1 MKKAIQNALKHRFLL
16 KELVI
21 KGIRL
26 KYRRSYLGILW
37 SLIEPLMTT
46 AVLVVVFGTLLG
58 KGDGSFP
65 VYIIAAR
72 LMYSFFSGA
81 TKNAAKSVRK
91 NAQMVKKVYVPK
103 YLYPTSSVIFY
114 FIIYIISLL
123 ALVAVMV
130 FSRVAPTL
138 YIWQIIPA
146 LILIFFIT
154 LGVSMIL
161 SVLMVFFRD
170 VEYLWNVCTMMI
182 MYMCAIFY
190 PVEKIMESKWAFT
203 LKLNPVYC
211 AIDIFRGG
219 VLGYMAE
226 SWDYMYAGVFAAA
239 AMVIG
244 IIFFKSKQ
252 DDFVMHL

>member
-1 MKKAIQNALKHRFLL
+1 MKKAIENALRHRFLL
-16 KELVI
+16 RELVK

-46 AVLVVVFGTLLG
+46 AVLVVVFGTLLN
-58 KGDGSFP
+58 KGDGDFP
-65 VYIIAAR
+65 VYIISAR
-72 LMYSFFSGA
+72 LMFTFFSAG

-91 NAQMVKKVYVPK
+91 NSQMVKKVYVPK
-103 YLYPTSSVIFY
+103 YLFPTASVVY
-114 FIIYIISLL
+114 NFIIYLISLL
-123 ALVAVMV
+123 ALVAVMLV
-130 FSRVAPTL
+130 TRVAPTT

-146 LILIFFIT
+146 LILIFIIT
-154 LGVSMIL
+154 LGVGMAL

-170 VEYLWNVCTMMI
+170 VEYLWNVCTMII

-226 SWDYMYAGVFAAA
+226 SWDYMYATGFGI
-239 AMVIG
+239 VILLLG
-244 IIFFKSKQ
+244 ILLFKWKQ
-252 DDFVMHL
+252 DEFILNL